1 MEKKLVLTD
10 NLIDEMETLIKVASD
25 STRLR
30 IMFSL
35 LDMEDENHVVE
46 KCVGD
51 INSEVGISQ
60 SLCSHQLK
68 ILKDADLV
76 GTRKESTKVYYYL
89 KDEHVRKLLEV
100 VLEHVLEKE

>member
-1 MEKKLVLTD
+1 MLPNDKI
-10 NLIDEMETLIKVASD
+10 IDEMETLIKVTSD

-30 IMFSL
+30 ILFTL
-35 LDMEDENHVVE
+35 LDMEDENHIIE
-46 KCVGD
+46 KCVGE
-51 INSEVGISQ
+51 INEEVGISQ

-76 GTRKESTKVYYYL
+76 GTRKEKTKIYYYL

-100 VLEHVLEKE
+100 VLDHVMEKL

>member
-1 MEKKLVLTD
+1 MEKKVLLND
-10 NLIDEMETLIKVASD
+10 NIIDEMESLIKVASD

-30 IMFSL
+30 IMFAL
-35 LDMEDENHVVE
+35 LDMNDENHIVE
-46 KCVGD
+46 KCVGE
-51 INSEVGISQ
+51 INNEVGISQ

-76 GTRKESTKVYYYL
+76 GTRKEKTKIYYYL

>member
-1 MEKKLVLTD
+1 MKNTNMPNDKI
-10 NLIDEMETLIKVASD
+10 IDEMETLIKVASD

-30 IMFSL
+30 IMFCL
-35 LDMEDENHVVE
+35 LDKDENKVVE

-51 INSEVGISQ
+51 IHEEVGISQ

-68 ILKDADLV
+68 ILKNADLV
-76 GTRKESTKVYYYL
+76 GTRKEKTKIYYYL

-100 VLEHVLEKE
+100 VLEHVLEKM

>member
-1 MEKKLVLTD
+1 MEKKLVLND
-10 NLIDEMETLIKVASD
+10 HIIDEMESLIKAASD

-35 LDMEDENHVVE
+35 LDMENKDHVVE
-46 KCVGD
+46 KCVGE
-51 INSEVGISQ
+51 INNEIGISQ

-76 GTRKESTKVYYYL
+76 GTRKETTKIYYYL
-89 KDEHVRKLLEV
+89 KD
-100 VLEHVLEKE
+100 

>member
-1 MEKKLVLTD
+1 MLPNDKI
-10 NLIDEMETLIKVASD
+10 IDEMETLIKVTSD

-30 IMFSL
+30 ILFTL
-35 LDMEDENHVVE
+35 LDMEDENHIIE
-46 KCVGD
+46 KCVGE
-51 INSEVGISQ
+51 INEEAGISQ

-76 GTRKESTKVYYYL
+76 GTRKEKTKIYYYL

-100 VLEHVLEKE
+100 VLDHVMEKL